1 MKTKTLPVFCFGH
14 RSLCWHFGQSFI
26 RLSRQLQSQFL
37 VQALFAF
44 HFSRLRVCVCI
55 FDLHLS
61 GPNAQKRIRSGPKTK
76 GHSIKMRFVCRARNS
91 QLAAKHLI
99 QFEQLISPR
108 KFQLNYGKMLIL
120 RSCHIDYIVQQKCNN
135 NGCHKWQTNE
145 TTRAATQCDSP
156 VKILFCVKTIC
167 TNC

>member
-55 FDLHLS
+55 CVCIFDLHLS
-61 GPNAQKRIRSGPKTK
+61 GSNAQKRIRSRPKTK
-76 GHSIKMRFVCRARNS
+76 GHSIKTRVVCRARNS

-99 QFEQLISPR
+99 QFAQLISPR
-108 KFQLNYGKMLIL
+108 KFPLNYGKMLML
-120 RSCHIDYIVQQKCNN
+120 RSCHIDYI
-135 NGCHKWQTNE
+135 
-145 TTRAATQCDSP
+145 
-156 VKILFCVKTIC
+156 
-167 TNC
+167 